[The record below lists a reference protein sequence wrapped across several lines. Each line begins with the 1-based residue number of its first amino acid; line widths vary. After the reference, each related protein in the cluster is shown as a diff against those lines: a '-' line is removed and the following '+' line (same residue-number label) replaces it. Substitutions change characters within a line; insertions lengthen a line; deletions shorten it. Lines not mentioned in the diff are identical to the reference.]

1 MKKQVSVLLGS
12 IMLTGGILAGCG
24 SEDASTEKKEKATSA
39 EQKDVS
45 NKSEKDEKSTLNLS
59 KVGQKAKADGN
70 EAELMKIKEV
80 NQTVDIAPI
89 KYTVKDMKIIKMNK
103 VNKST
108 ESFLL
113 QYTGG
118 SKLPEDLHYI
128 QIQYSV
134 ENTSDQNV
142 DFSGLDKVV
151 LNNGEQLNAIGNDFI
166 WEKEDNDSKFY
177 GKVKKEGSVGLFI
190 KGKPE
195 EITSAK
201 LIFSDTVNPEGYE
214 TITKEQQAEFQF

>member
-24 SEDASTEKKEKATSA
+24 SEDVSTEKKEKATAA

-45 NKSEKDEKSTLNLS
+45 NKPEKDEKSTLRLS
-59 KVGQKAKADGN
+59 KVGQKAKTDGN

-103 VNKST
+103 VNKSM
-108 ESFLL
+108 EAFLL

-118 SKLPEDLHYI
+118 SKLPKDLNYI

-151 LNNGEQLNAIGNDFI
+151 LNNGEQLNALGNDFI

-201 LIFSDTVNPEGYE
+201 LIFSSTVNPEGYE

>member
-1 MKKQVSVLLGS
+1 
-12 IMLTGGILAGCG
+12 MLTGSILAGCG
-24 SEDASTEKKEKATSA
+24 NEDASTEKKEKATSA

-45 NKSEKDEKSTLNLS
+45 NKPEKDEKGTVNLS

-80 NQTVDIAPI
+80 NQTVDISPI
-89 KYTVKDMKIIKMNK
+89 KYTVKDMKIIKLNK
-103 VNKST
+103 VNKSMT
-108 ESFLL
+108 EFLL

-128 QIQYSV
+128 QIQYNV
-134 ENTSDQNV
+134 ENTSDQNIE
-142 DFSGLDKVV
+142 FYGLQKVV
-151 LNNGEQLNAIGNDFI
+151 LNNGEQLDANGNDFI

-177 GKVKKEGSVGLFI
+177 GKVKKEGSVGLII

-201 LIFSDTVNPEGYE
+201 LIFGNTVNPDGYE
-214 TITKEQQAEFQF
+214 TITEEQQAEFQF

>member
-1 MKKQVSVLLGS
+1 MKKQISVLLGS
-12 IMLTGGILAGCG
+12 IMLTGSILTGCG
-24 SEDASTEKKEKATSA
+24 NEKTSTENKEKATSA

-45 NKSEKDEKSTLNLS
+45 NKSEKEEKGTVNLS

-89 KYTVKDMKIIKMNK
+89 KYTVKDMKIIKLNK
-103 VNKST
+103 VNKSMT
-108 ESFLL
+108 EFLL

-118 SKLPEDLHYI
+118 NKLPDDLNYI

-142 DFSGLDKVV
+142 DFYGLQKVV
-151 LNNGEQLNAIGNDFI
+151 LNNGEQLDAIGNDFI
-166 WEKEDNDSKFY
+166 WESEDSDSKFY
-177 GKVKKEGSVGLFI
+177 GKVKKEGSVGLII

-201 LIFSDTVNPEGYE
+201 LIFSNTVNPDGYE
-214 TITKEQQAEFQF
+214 TITEEQQAEFQF